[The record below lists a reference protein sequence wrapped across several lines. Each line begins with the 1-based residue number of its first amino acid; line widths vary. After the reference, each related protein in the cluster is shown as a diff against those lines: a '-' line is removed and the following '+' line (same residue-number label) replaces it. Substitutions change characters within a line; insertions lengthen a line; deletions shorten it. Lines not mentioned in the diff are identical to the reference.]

1 MPKQL
6 VLIIDDD
13 TAIRNLLGTV
23 LELHGYQWREAASA
37 QLSIQELVSYKPQL
51 VLLDL
56 GLPDMDGTDL
66 IRKVRSWSTV
76 PIIVVSARSE
86 DKDKIAAFDAGADD
100 YITKPFNVDELL
112 ARVRA
117 VLRRIQ
123 YEETGGTAEA
133 VFTNG
138 GLRID
143 YTAATVQ
150 VDGAEIRLTP
160 LEYKLLCL
168 LAKNVGKVLLHRFL
182 LKELWGEH
190 SAENTGHLRVFMTS
204 LRKKIG
210 QADLDAGYIQTHI
223 GVGYR
228 MIKL

>member
-1 MPKQL
+1 MLKPL
-6 VLIIDDD
+6 VLIIEDDK
-13 TAIRNLLGTV
+13 AIRNLLSTV
-23 LELHGYQWREAASA
+23 LELHGYQWREATSGKI
-37 QLSIQELVSYKPQL
+37 SIQELVSYKPQL

-86 DKDKIAAFDAGADD
+86 DKDKIKAFDAGADD

-117 VLRRIQ
+117 LLRRVQ
-123 YEETGGTAEA
+123 YEETGETAEA

-138 GLRID
+138 GLCID
-143 YTAATVQ
+143 YSATTVK
-150 VDGAEIRLTP
+150 VDGLEVHLTP

-168 LAKNVGKVLLHRFL
+168 LSKNVGKVLLHQFL

-190 SAENTGHLRVFMTS
+190 SAENTGHLRVFMAS

-210 QADLDAGYIQTHI
+210 QSDLDLGYIQTHI
-223 GVGYR
+223 GIGYR